1 MVNPITS
8 RQLAILQLLAK
19 HPGVDRE
26 LLART
31 TLAAPG
37 DMAYLMDNDLM
48 RERTGGHC
56 HISHFGELVLK
67 RS

>member
-8 RQLAILQLLAK
+8 RQLAVLQFLAR

-26 LLART
+26 QLART
-31 TLAAPG
+31 TLAGPE
-37 DMAYLMDNDLM
+37 DMAYLTDNDLM
-48 RERTGGHC
+48 RERAGGHC

-67 RS
+67 RT